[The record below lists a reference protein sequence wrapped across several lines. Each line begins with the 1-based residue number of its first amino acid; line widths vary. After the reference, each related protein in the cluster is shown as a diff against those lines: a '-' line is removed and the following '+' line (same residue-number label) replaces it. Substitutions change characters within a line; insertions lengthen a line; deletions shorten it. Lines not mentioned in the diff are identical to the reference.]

1 MMDALST
8 PRIPVTDAPGDGR
21 LEEIRR
27 MDPGRAHAAAARELE
42 VVFFAQLI
50 EALRRTLPAGGLFA
64 HTPGSNVYEG
74 WFDRELATTLAAGD
88 PLDLAT
94 RLAPAT
100 TASRDDHGNA
110 GERLA
115 RAGESGA
122 TVPAA
127 LPAAF
132 RGGSVVA
139 PVAGVVSSPY
149 GVREHPISGAR
160 HMHHGI
166 DFAASVGAA
175 VRAVAPGRV
184 VASGWGGGAGRRVV
198 LEHADGYRTVYAH
211 AGRTFIRPNDTVVAG
226 QRIATVGSSGRATG
240 PHLHF
245 EVHRDGVPLDPARVS
260 FTAHAVR
267 RAVALAGAQDER
279 SNDR

>member
-1 MMDALST
+1 MDALST
-8 PRIPVTDAPGDGR
+8 PRIPMTGAPGDGR
-21 LEEIRR
+21 LEDIRR
-27 MDPGRAHAAAARELE
+27 MDPRRARAAATRELE
-42 VVFFAQLI
+42 VVFFGQLI

-64 HTPGSNVYEG
+64 HTPGASVYEG

-88 PLDLAT
+88 PLDLVT

-100 TASRDDHGNA
+100 AARPDDHGA
-110 GERLA
+110 AAGTGERLA
-115 RAGESGA
+115 RAESR
-122 TVPAA
+122 PA
-127 LPAAF
+127 LPAAS
-132 RGGSVVA
+132 RGGSAVA

-166 DFAASVGAA
+166 DFAASVGAP

-198 LEHADGYRTVYAH
+198 LEHADRYRTVYAH
-211 AGRTFIRPNDTVVAG
+211 AGRTFVRPNDTVVAG
-226 QRIATVGSSGRATG
+226 QPIATVGSSGRSTG

-245 EVHRDGVPLDPARVS
+245 EVRRDGVSLDPARVP

-279 SNDR
+279 PNDR